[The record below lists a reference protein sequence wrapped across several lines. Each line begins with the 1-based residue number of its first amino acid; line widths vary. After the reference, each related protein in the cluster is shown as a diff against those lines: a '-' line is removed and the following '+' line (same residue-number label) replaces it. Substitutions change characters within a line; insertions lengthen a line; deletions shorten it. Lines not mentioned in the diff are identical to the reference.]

1 MNQAV
6 LAAKTETVKEI
17 SEKAKKSQTI
27 IVCEYRGLTVAQIQ
41 EVRRALHKE
50 NAEMNVYKNS
60 LVERAADELG
70 YADMKQLGYNELNDI
85 LSGPNAIV
93 FSEDVIAGA
102 KVIAK
107 YAKRHKDILVV
118 KGGIV
123 EGKFVDAQGMLE
135 VAKLPGKEGLLS
147 MFLSCLQ
154 APIRSFACAVKAVA
168 DK

>member
-6 LAAKTETVKEI
+6 LAAKSETVKEI
-17 SEKAKKSQTI
+17 SEKAKKSSTI

-41 EVRRALHKE
+41 EVRRALRKE

-60 LVERAADELG
+60 LVERAVDE
-70 YADMKQLGYNELNDI
+70 LGYNELNDI

-107 YAKRHKDILVV
+107 YAKRHRDVLIV

-123 EGKFVDAQGMLE
+123 EGKFVDAKGMLE
-135 VAKLPGKEGLLS
+135 VAKLPGKEGLIS

>member
-6 LAAKTETVKEI
+6 LAAKSETVKEI

-50 NAEMNVYKNS
+50 KAEMSVYKNS
-60 LVERAADELG
+60 LVERAVDELG
-70 YADMKQLGYNELNDI
+70 YNDLNNI
-85 LSGPNAIV
+85 LTGPNAIV

-107 YAKRHKDILVV
+107 YAKRHKDVLVV
-118 KGGIV
+118 KGGMV
-123 EGKFVDAQGMLE
+123 EGKFVDAKGIIE
-135 VAKLPGKEGLLS
+135 VSKLPGKEGLIS

>member
-6 LAAKTETVKEI
+6 LQAKSETVKTIE
-17 SEKAKKSQTI
+17 EKAKKSQTI
-27 IVCEYRGLTVAQIQ
+27 VVCEYRGLTVAQIQ
-41 EVRRALHKE
+41 EVRRALRKE
-50 NAEMNVYKNS
+50 KAEMNVYKNS
-60 LVERAADELG
+60 LVERAVDELG
-70 YADMKQLGYNELNDI
+70 YNDLNSI
-85 LSGPNAIV
+85 LTGPNAIV

-102 KVIAK
+102 KVVAK
-107 YAKRHKDILVV
+107 YAKRHKDVLVV

-123 EGKFVDAQGMLE
+123 EGKFVDAKGIIE
-135 VAKLPGKEGLLS
+135 VSKLPGKEGLIS